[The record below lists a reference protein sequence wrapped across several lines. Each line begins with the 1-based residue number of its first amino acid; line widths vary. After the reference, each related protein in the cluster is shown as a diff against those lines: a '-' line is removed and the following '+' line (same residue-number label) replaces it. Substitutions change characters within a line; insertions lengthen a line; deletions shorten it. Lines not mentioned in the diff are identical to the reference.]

1 MNQTS
6 NQYRIL
12 AVSLSSRGFGYA
24 SIEGE
29 NTLLDHGKKRI
40 IGDKNAG
47 SLEGIE
53 KVIARNQPAV
63 LVLQDIN
70 NAKGTRRV
78 PRIKKLH
85 RKIVMLAKKE
95 KIKVVSISGK
105 ELRGILL
112 GNEAGTKHEMAE
124 LLAKRFPDELASR
137 LPPKRKTWK
146 SEDSRMDIFDAL
158 ALVMAFRIKK

>member
-85 RKIVMLAKKE
+85 RKIVMLAMLIAALGPKL
-95 KIKVVSISGK
+95 V
-105 ELRGILL
+105 RGIQV
-112 GNEAGTKHEMAE
+112 GPSG
-124 LLAKRFPDELASR
+124 
-137 LPPKRKTWK
+137 
-146 SEDSRMDIFDAL
+146 
-158 ALVMAFRIKK
+158 LVVR